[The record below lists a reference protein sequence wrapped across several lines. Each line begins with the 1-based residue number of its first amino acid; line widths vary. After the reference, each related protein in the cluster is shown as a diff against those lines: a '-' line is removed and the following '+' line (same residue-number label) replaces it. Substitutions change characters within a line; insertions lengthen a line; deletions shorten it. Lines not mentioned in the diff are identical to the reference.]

1 MSLSIFFRKNEYG
14 HKCCED
20 VKGVKESTGVNYLD
34 YVTNMTWRQRC
45 LALTLLATAAGS
57 MVLLSVNTMPLNN
70 TSAHEVNR
78 VLQLIPECGCGR
90 RMDRGNIFPR
100 ESGEYSVMQ

>member
-20 VKGVKESTGVNYLD
+20 VKGVKESTGVNHLG

-45 LALTLLATAAGS
+45 LALTLLATAVGS
-57 MVLLSVNTMPLNN
+57 MVLLSVNKFPLNK
-70 TSAHEVNR
+70 TSATEDNR
-78 VLQLIPECGCGR
+78 VQLIPECGCGR
-90 RMDRGNIFPR
+90 RMDRGNISPR
-100 ESGEYSVMQ
+100 ESGE